1 LSPCRGGTIPLAEAA
16 LIAGIQNGTT
26 YLNIRTV
33 NFSGGEIRG
42 QLEPVP
48 EPTTL
53 VLFGS
58 TMAGLGLTARW
69 SKLYLEGGPSASEQW
84 PGAAVAPDS

>member
-1 LSPCRGGTIPLAEAA
+1 LQGGTIPLAEAA

-26 YLNIRTV
+26 YLNIHTV

-69 SKLYLEGGPSASEQW
+69 RRRKLYLEGGPSASEQW